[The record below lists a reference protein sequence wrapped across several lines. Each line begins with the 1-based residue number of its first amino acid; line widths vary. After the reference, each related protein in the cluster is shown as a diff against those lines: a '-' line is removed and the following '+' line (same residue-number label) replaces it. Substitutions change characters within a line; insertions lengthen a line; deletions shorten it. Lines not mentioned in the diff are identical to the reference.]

1 MDVALDLVVDLGV
14 LAGLFVQATAVDMAL
29 DLGLLFVPLLVRHC
43 SSFRSLCA
51 SFGRCQ
57 PSRRAWADKSSHRP
71 FKFATAP
78 AKLLRVSRFGASLRA
93 FRRVFANPRV
103 RNVQIAGAGST
114 LGIWAYGVALPVY
127 AYHSGGTRAVGLL
140 FFARFV
146 FAALVSPWTGVL
158 ADRWSRR
165 KVMLASDVLRC
176 TALAGMTAV
185 ASAGGNAYAIY
196 VLAITTTVIGTAYN
210 PAQAALM
217 PSLVN
222 SPEELTAANVVGNTV
237 SSVGM
242 FAGPALGGVLLA
254 LSGPSSV
261 FALTAALNLWS
272 AVFVL
277 RVPGDEPAE
286 RTEPPHFLA
295 ELATGFGTVLRERA
309 LRVVIGLSAAQAV
322 IDGAIEVLLVVV
334 ALRLIQGGDNATLG
348 WLNTAIGIGSLIG
361 AVFVAAVAA
370 RRRLAG
376 GLAIGLLLSAIPLA
390 AIAAVSTLAPTLV
403 LVGALGAGAIFV
415 QVNSVTLLQRSAEN
429 EVLGRVFAFLESL
442 IMAGIAIG
450 SIATPGLVS
459 WLGPRGALIVAGAVL
474 PVLLVWLWPSLRK
487 VDAEARIAAEPL
499 DLLRKIDIF
508 ALLEEPVLE
517 RLADGAAPVSV
528 AAFQPV
534 VSQGELG
541 DRFYVIAEGRAAVE
555 INDAESRE
563 LARGDFFGEIALLR
577 DVPRTAT
584 VRALDPLRL
593 YAVERDD
600 FIAAVTGHAP
610 TLDLAEGVVTTR
622 LGAGALA

>member
-1 MDVALDLVVDLGV
+1 M
-14 LAGLFVQATAVDMAL
+14 T
-29 DLGLLFVPLLVRHC
+29 R
-43 SSFRSLCA
+43 
-51 SFGRCQ
+51 
-57 PSRRAWADKSSHRP
+57 
-71 FKFATAP
+71 FA
-78 AKLLRVSRFGASLRA
+78 ASLQA

-127 AYHSGGTRAVGLL
+127 AYHAGGTRAVGLL

-146 FAALVSPWTGVL
+146 FAALASPWIGVL
-158 ADRWSRR
+158 ADRLSRR
-165 KVMLASDVLRC
+165 SVMLASDILRC
-176 TALAGMTAV
+176 AALGGMTTV
-185 ASAGGNAYAIY
+185 AIAGGNAYAIY
-196 VLAITTTVIGTAYN
+196 VLAVTTTVIGTAYN

-237 SSVGM
+237 ASVGM

-254 LSGPSSV
+254 LSGTSAV

-277 RVPGDEPAE
+277 RVPRDQPPESAE
-286 RTEPPHFLA
+286 RPHFLK
-295 ELATGFGTVLRERA
+295 EMTTGFATVLRERA

-322 IDGAIEVLLVVV
+322 IDGAIEVLLVVL
-334 ALRLIQGGDNATLG
+334 ALRLLRGGDNATLG
-348 WLNTAIGIGSLIG
+348 WLNTAIGIGSIG
-361 AVFVAAVAA
+361 GALLVAVVAA

-390 AIAAVSTLAPTLV
+390 AAAAVSTLAPALV
-403 LVGALGAGAIFV
+403 LVGALGVGAIFV

-429 EVLGRVFAFLESL
+429 EVMGRVFAFLESL

-459 WLGPRGALIVAGAVL
+459 WLGPRGALIAAGAVL
-474 PVLLVWLWPSLRK
+474 PVLLVWLWPSLRRI
-487 VDAEARIAAEPL
+487 DAEARIAVEPL
-499 DLLRKIDIF
+499 DLLRKIDFF
-508 ALLEEPVLE
+508 ALLPEPVLE
-517 RLADGAAPVSV
+517 RLAGGATAVSV
-528 AAFQPV
+528 APFQPV
-534 VSQGELG
+534 VAQGETG

-563 LARGDFFGEIALLR
+563 LGPGDFFGEIALLR

-584 VRALDPLRL
+584 VRALEPIRL
-593 YAVERDD
+593 YAVERDE

-610 TLDLAEGVVTTR
+610 THAEAESVVTSR
-622 LGAGALA
+622 LAAGALA

>member
-1 MDVALDLVVDLGV
+1 M
-14 LAGLFVQATAVDMAL
+14 T
-29 DLGLLFVPLLVRHC
+29 R
-43 SSFRSLCA
+43 
-51 SFGRCQ
+51 
-57 PSRRAWADKSSHRP
+57 
-71 FKFATAP
+71 FA
-78 AKLLRVSRFGASLRA
+78 ASLQA

-103 RNVQIAGAGST
+103 RNIQIAGAGST

-127 AYHSGGTRAVGLL
+127 AYHAGGTRAVGLL

-146 FAALVSPWTGVL
+146 CAALAGPWIGVL
-158 ADRWSRR
+158 ADRLSRR
-165 KVMLASDVLRC
+165 SVMLASDILRSA
-176 TALAGMTAV
+176 ALAGMTTV
-185 ASAGGNAYAIY
+185 AIAGGNAYAIY
-196 VLAITTTVIGTAYN
+196 VLAVTTTVIGTAYN

-222 SPEELTAANVVGNTV
+222 SPDELTSANVVGNTV

-254 LSGPSSV
+254 LSGTSAV

-277 RVPGDEPAE
+277 RVPRDQPAE
-286 RTEPPHFLA
+286 SAERPHFLA
-295 ELATGFGTVLRERA
+295 EMTTGFATVLRERA

-322 IDGAIEVLLVVV
+322 IDGAIEVLLVVL
-334 ALRLIQGGDNATLG
+334 ALRLLHGGDNATLG
-348 WLNTAIGIGSLIG
+348 WLNTAIGIGSIGG
-361 AVFVAAVAA
+361 AVLVAVVAA

-390 AIAAVSTLAPTLV
+390 LAAAVSTLAPALV
-403 LVGALGAGAIFV
+403 LVGALGVGAIFV

-429 EVLGRVFAFLESL
+429 EVMGRVFAFLESL

-459 WLGPRGALIVAGAVL
+459 WLGPRGALIAAGAVL
-474 PVLLVWLWPSLRK
+474 PVLLVWLWPSLRRI
-487 VDAEARIAAEPL
+487 DAEARIAAEPL
-499 DLLRKIDIF
+499 DLLRKIDFF
-508 ALLEEPVLE
+508 ALLPEPVLE
-517 RLADGAAPVSV
+517 RLAGSATAVSV

-534 VSQGELG
+534 VAQGEAG

-555 INDAESRE
+555 IDDAESRE
-563 LARGDFFGEIALLR
+563 LSPGDFFGEIALLR

-584 VRALDPLRL
+584 VRALEPLRL
-593 YAVERDD
+593 YAVERDE

-610 TLDLAEGVVTTR
+610 THAEAESVVTSR
-622 LGAGALA
+622 LAAGALA

>member
-1 MDVALDLVVDLGV
+1 M
-14 LAGLFVQATAVDMAL
+14 
-29 DLGLLFVPLLVRHC
+29 
-43 SSFRSLCA
+43 
-51 SFGRCQ
+51 
-57 PSRRAWADKSSHRP
+57 
-71 FKFATAP
+71 
-78 AKLLRVSRFGASLRA
+78 SRFAASLQA

-127 AYHSGGTRAVGLL
+127 AYHAGGTRAVGLL

-146 FAALVSPWTGVL
+146 FAALAGPWIGVL
-158 ADRWSRR
+158 ADRLSRR
-165 KVMLASDVLRC
+165 SVMLASDVLRC
-176 TALAGMTAV
+176 GALVGMTAV
-185 ASAGGNAYAIY
+185 ASAGGSAYAIY
-196 VLAITTTVIGTAYN
+196 VLAVMTTVIGTAYN

-217 PSLVN
+217 PSLVS

-254 LSGPSSV
+254 LSGTTAV

-272 AVFVL
+272 AGFVL
-277 RVPGDEPAE
+277 RVPRDRPPESTE
-286 RTEPPHFLA
+286 RPHFLA
-295 ELATGFGTVLRERA
+295 EMTTGFATVLRERA

-322 IDGAIEVLLVVV
+322 IDGAIEVLLVVL
-334 ALRLIQGGDNATLG
+334 ALRLLRGGDNATLG
-348 WLNTAIGIGSLIG
+348 WLNTAIGIGSIVG
-361 AVFVAAVAA
+361 AVLVAVVAA

-390 AIAAVSTLAPTLV
+390 LAAAVSSLAPALI
-403 LVGALGAGAIFV
+403 LVGALGVGAIFV

-429 EVLGRVFAFLESL
+429 EVMGRVFAFLESL

-459 WLGPRGALIVAGAVL
+459 WLGARGALIAAGAVL
-474 PVLLVWLWPSLRK
+474 PVLLLWLWPSLRRI
-487 VDAEARIAAEPL
+487 DAEARIAAEPL
-499 DLLRKIDIF
+499 DLLRKIDFF
-508 ALLEEPVLE
+508 ALLPEPVLE
-517 RLADGAAPVSV
+517 RLAGSAASISV
-528 AAFQPV
+528 APFQPV
-534 VSQGELG
+534 VSQGETG

-563 LARGDFFGEIALLR
+563 LAPGDFFGEIALLR

-584 VRALDPLRL
+584 VRALEPLRL
-593 YAVERDD
+593 YAVERDE

-610 TLDLAEGVVTTR
+610 THAEAESVVTSR
-622 LGAGALA
+622 LAAGALA